1 MHEARFNPPRIARCT
16 SPASLMIGRTFL
28 FLALVLGGCAKVA
41 PLDEKV
47 VATSD
52 SDFEMWKS
60 DAAGDFTL
68 QEWQDFDGA
77 LEDIKLDV
85 MASGKGSGAN
95 GVSNAAYARING
107 KTVREVLKTGFD
119 LKLKRLGD
127 EREKVAAFLA
137 INKKFKTR
145 PGDEESATQLANIR
159 EEQERRLAVLDGH
172 LADARE
178 VVQRRGL

>member
-1 MHEARFNPPRIARCT
+1 MPEKSISIARRIIAH
-16 SPASLMIGRTFL
+16 ASLMKCHAL
-28 FLALVLGGCAKVA
+28 LLLVLVLGACTKVA

-60 DAAGDFTL
+60 DVAGDFNL

-77 LEDIKLDV
+77 LQDIKFEI
-85 MASGKGSGAN
+85 MASGKASGTT
-95 GVSNAAYARING
+95 GVSNAAYTRING

-127 EREKVAAFLA
+127 EREKVAAFLV
-137 INKKFKTR
+137 INKNFKTR
-145 PGDEESATQLANIR
+145 AGDEESASQLANIR
-159 EEQERRLAVLDGH
+159 EEQARRLEELDSH
-172 LADARE
+172 IAEARE